1 MKVSEKAVTQLFEFA
16 ENSKIPRLARLR
28 KIREMKVKWEHEAV
42 DVRDLARQKLSEL
55 KKVIERDEQIF
66 ENWKLLESAKN
77 TENSEFL
84 MKSEL
89 N

>member
-1 MKVSEKAVTQLFEFA
+1 
-16 ENSKIPRLARLR
+16 
-28 KIREMKVKWEHEAV
+28 MKVKWEHEAV